1 MNNRK
6 RILVAPLDWGLGH
19 AGRCVPLIR
28 EIIAQG
34 HEPILATDGRA
45 LDFLKTEFPQVTTIR
60 LKGYHP
66 VYPKDDGM
74 VMTMASQTPKFF
86 AAIAHEHTELKKIIR
101 AHSIDLIISDN
112 RYGLWTKAKPTVLIT
127 HQLFIHMPRNMKWME
142 PAVNTLNH
150 FFIKR
155 FTHCWVPDVEH
166 GENLSGDLSHG
177 DAIPSNVEYIGMFSR
192 FSFAPAQKKYDLL
205 VVLSGPEPQRTILE
219 EAIFHQLKDSSLKVL
234 IVRGK
239 PEEQK
244 KEKLSETI
252 ESVSHLPSEEMTQAL
267 LQSDAV
273 ICRAGY
279 SSIME
284 LASLKKAA
292 ILIPT
297 PGQTEQE
304 YLAERLSEQGCG
316 VMQHQNDLNIKTALA
331 ELKQQENPRLPFEGD
346 RFKGAL
352 KKFLETAD

>member
-19 AGRCVPLIR
+19 AGRCVPLVR

-45 LDFLKTEFPQVTTIR
+45 LDFLKTEFPQVTSIR

-74 VMTMASQTPKFF
+74 VMTMASQTPKFL
-86 AAIAHEHTELKKIIR
+86 AAIAQEHSGLKKIIR
-101 AHSIDLIISDN
+101 AHSIDLVISDN
-112 RYGLWTKAKPTVLIT
+112 RYGLWTTATPTVLIT
-127 HQLFIHMPRNMKWME
+127 HQLFIRMPRSMKWME
-142 PAVNTLNH
+142 PAVNALNH

-166 GENLSGDLSHG
+166 DENISGELSHG
-177 DAIPSNVEYIGMFSR
+177 SAVPSNVEFIGMLSR
-192 FSFAPAQKKYDLL
+192 FSFTPAQKKYDLL
-205 VVLSGPEPQRTILE
+205 VLLSGPEPQRTILE
-219 EAIFHQLKDSSLKVL
+219 EAIFHQIKETSLKTL

-239 PEEQK
+239 PEEHR
-244 KEKLSETI
+244 KENLTEMI
-252 ESVSHLPSEEMTQAL
+252 ESVSHLPSGQLAEAL
-267 LQSDAV
+267 LQSEV
-273 ICRAGY
+273 VVCRAGY

-292 ILIPT
+292 MLIPT

-304 YLAERLSEQGCG
+304 YLAERLSKKGCC
-316 VMQHQNDLNIKTALA
+316 VVQPQRALDIPKA
-331 ELKQQENPRLPFEGD
+331 LSELKQLKNTNIPFEGD
-346 RFKGAL
+346 RFKIAL
-352 KKFLETAD
+352 KKFLAS